1 MEEEQLQVY
10 NSDSGEENVDID
22 ALSQE
27 MSGQPPQGWIQWYCT
42 LEGNEF
48 LLQIEPEYIK
58 DTFNLH
64 GLLKQINILGAL
76 TSSGGGGAPYK
87 KMSKE
92 RFRKCIAV
100 IISNHAPNPED
111 L

>member
-1 MEEEQLQVY
+1 LYNNSKDTFINYSLMEEEQLQVY

-48 LLQIEPEYIK
+48 LL
-58 DTFNLH
+58 
-64 GLLKQINILGAL
+64 
-76 TSSGGGGAPYK
+76 
-87 KMSKE
+87 
-92 RFRKCIAV
+92 
-100 IISNHAPNPED
+100 
-111 L
+111 

>member
-48 LLQIEPEYIK
+48 LL
-58 DTFNLH
+58 
-64 GLLKQINILGAL
+64 
-76 TSSGGGGAPYK
+76 
-87 KMSKE
+87 
-92 RFRKCIAV
+92 
-100 IISNHAPNPED
+100 
-111 L
+111 